1 MSVLLHVENLSA
13 GYVQPEGRVLAARNI
28 NLQLAEGEFMG
39 LAGESGCGK
48 TTLAYAIA
56 GLLQPPGR
64 VFEGKVLFNGRDLL
78 ELSQAEMRKV
88 RWKEM
93 SIVMQASMNVL
104 NPVMRV
110 RHQFYDV
117 LRTHSERHDPQY
129 FDQVALEMFRL
140 VGISPEYLDAYPHQ
154 LSGGMKQRVAIAIA
168 LALRPR
174 LVILDEP
181 TTALDVVIQRSIL
194 QQIDSLRSELG
205 FSIIM
210 ITHDLSLLVEIAD
223 TIAVMY
229 AGCVVERAP
238 AEELYRDPHHPYT
251 QGLMRS
257 FPPLVGTR
265 QRMHGIPG
273 QPPNLASLPTGCP
286 FHPRCPRAMPGRCNV
301 MTPSLQEVKPHHY
314 AACLLYADA
323 SSSAASQA

>member
-1 MSVLLHVENLSA
+1 MSVLLRVENLRA
-13 GYVQPEGRVLAARNI
+13 GYSQPGLEVIAARDI
-28 NLQLAEGEFMG
+28 SFELGEGEFLG

-56 GLLQPPGR
+56 GLLQYP
-64 VFEGKVLFNGRDLL
+64 GKVFGGKVEFNGKTLRA
-78 ELSQAEMRKV
+78 LSEAEMRKV

-117 LRTHSERHDPQY
+117 MRTHSERNDPAVFEQT
-129 FDQVALEMFRL
+129 ALEMFRL

-154 LSGGMKQRVAIAIA
+154 LSGGMKQRVVIAMA
-168 LALRPR
+168 LALRPK

-194 QQIDSLRSELG
+194 QQIDQLRRKLG

-223 TIAVMY
+223 SIAVMY
-229 AGCVVERAP
+229 AGYIVEKAP
-238 AEELYRDPHHPYT
+238 AEELYQNPQHPYT
-251 QGLMRS
+251 KGLMRS
-257 FPPLVGTR
+257 FPPLVGKR
-265 QRMHGIPG
+265 QRMQGIPG
-273 QPPNLASLPTGCP
+273 QPPNLAALGPGCP
-286 FHPRCPRAMPGRCNV
+286 FHPRCPQVIKGICDVHMP
-301 MTPSLQEVKPHHY
+301 LLKEVKRDHY
-314 AACLLYADA
+314 AACQLYADSGIKPA
-323 SSSAASQA
+323 G

>member
-1 MSVLLHVENLSA
+1 MSVLLQVENLSA
-13 GYVQPEGRVLAARNI
+13 GYVQPGSKVIAARDI
-28 NLQLAEGEFMG
+28 TFQLAQGEFMG

-56 GLLQPPGR
+56 GLLQRPGQ
-64 VFEGKVLFNGRDLL
+64 VFSGRVLFNGQDLGGL
-78 ELSQAEMRKV
+78 SEEELRKL

-117 LRTHSERHDPQY
+117 MRTHSQRNDPQH
-129 FDQVALEMFRL
+129 FAEVALEMFRL
-140 VGISPEYLDAYPHQ
+140 VGISPKYLDAYPHQ
-154 LSGGMKQRVAIAIA
+154 LSGGMKQRVVIGIA
-168 LALRPR
+168 LALRPK

-194 QQIDSLRSELG
+194 QQIDELRRELG

-229 AGCVVERAP
+229 AGYIVERAP
-238 AEELYRDPHHPYT
+238 AEELYQNPLHPYT

-257 FPPLVGTR
+257 FPPLVGKR

-273 QPPNLASLPTGCP
+273 QPPNLASLGPGCP
-286 FHPRCPRAMPGRCNV
+286 FYPRCPHAVHGRCDV
-301 MTPSLQEVKPHHY
+301 RMPSLKEVKRHHY
-314 AACLLYADA
+314 AACVLYADA
-323 SSSAASQA
+323 EAKPAG